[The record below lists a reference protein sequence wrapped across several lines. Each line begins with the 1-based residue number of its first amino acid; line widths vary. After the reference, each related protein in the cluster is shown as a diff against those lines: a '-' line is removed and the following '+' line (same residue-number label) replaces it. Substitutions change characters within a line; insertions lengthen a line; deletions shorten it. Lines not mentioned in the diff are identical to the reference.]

1 MPTYHIAVHV
11 LTLVLDSILSNHF
24 IFHLIMHITCLH
36 KCSYMY
42 SELNTLSSC
51 INKLLTAIIMYFWT
65 DEQSSQ
71 GVTA

>member
-1 MPTYHIAVHV
+1 MSTYHIAVHV
-11 LTLVLDSILSNHF
+11 LTLVPDSTLLNQF

-42 SELNTLSSC
+42 SKLNTLSSWV
-51 INKLLTAIIMYFWT
+51 NKLLRTIIMYFWT

-71 GVTA
+71 GDTV